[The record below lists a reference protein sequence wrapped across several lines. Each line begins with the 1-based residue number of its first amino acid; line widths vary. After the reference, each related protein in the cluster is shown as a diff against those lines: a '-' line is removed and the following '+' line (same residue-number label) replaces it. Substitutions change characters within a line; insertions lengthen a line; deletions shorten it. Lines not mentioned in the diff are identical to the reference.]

1 MQQLK
6 KLVNGPQRQS
16 LRYSQLPAPP
26 MTELEFWAA
35 LVSDYPQTAQRL
47 PTLTANKIRG
57 GVPPPLRGVVW
68 PSLCSARDSHL
79 HEEFQRLS
87 DQTSPFEALIGKD
100 VGRSFPNVDM
110 FREKDGEGQQMLG
123 QVLKC
128 FSLYDEKIGYCQGL
142 GFVVGPL
149 LMHMEPAA
157 AFAVL
162 VRLMEGYNLR
172 SCYLPD
178 LAGLHV
184 RIYQFQHLLTRH
196 LPKLSAHL
204 DALKVEPLYVSQ
216 WFLSFFAV
224 TCPLPMLLRIYDV
237 ILAEGATET
246 LMRVALSLMQRNQK
260 KLLSFSEFED
270 VMQFLLSRSLWDT
283 YAQHADDLVSDFVSL
298 TGLVSRESLQTLEKS
313 FQDSQVLTI
322 VPSLRST
329 ASSLLG
335 RFWAGSTHGFSKSG
349 NALVLALPSNTAL
362 RKSSSGNSLTS
373 TLNSEAISEATTAAT
388 EVSDQLRKSQASS
401 EDVSPASDASS
412 VKDKDK
418 RLHNQIE
425 DLLTALGE
433 MQKQQG
439 DLMRELQREREDREE
454 DRKVGLDLLTSLK
467 EHASAFREMM
477 DDDETSQEEVSTQ
490 ELITRASDK
499 FSASENK
506 RVSILQTKHQL
517 RDAATEWKDKHDIEA
532 ARCQELMKQLD
543 ERENER
549 AALNNQLRDAR
560 KQAQDENKE
569 KQRLERVVQDLR
581 QSRKSSIPPSPTD
594 SYSITSSIG
603 EGVPDNRMSAIKGG
617 LREFKL
623 CKPDVSTFGK
633 RSSSLNTQTVL
644 STANH
649 EPATND
655 ALLLELVNAKT
666 AEAVAKQELEETR
679 QKLDA
684 LRKILSGPMKT
695 PAAPSPS
702 STSELADEAAT
713 IPPAVHS
720 SGDSP
725 KTIPPAVAS
734 GFFSGW
740 GKRSTST

>member
-1 MQQLK
+1 MHQLK
-6 KLVNGPQRQS
+6 KLVTGPQRQS

-68 PSLCSARDSHL
+68 PSVAGARDNHL

-87 DQTSPFEALIGKD
+87 DQTSPFDALIGKD

-172 SCYLPD
+172 ACYLPD

-184 RIYQFQHLLTRH
+184 RIYQFQRLLTRH
-196 LPKLSAHL
+196 LPELSAHL
-204 DALKVEPLYVSQ
+204 ESLKVEPLYVSQ

-260 KLLSFSEFED
+260 KLLGFSEFED
-270 VMQFLLSRSLWDT
+270 AMQFLLSRSLWDT

-298 TGLVSRESLQTLEKS
+298 TGLVSRESLQTLEKG
-313 FQDSQVLTI
+313 FRDSQVLT
-322 VPSLRST
+322 VAPSLRSA

-349 NALVLALPSNTAL
+349 NALVLALPSNPAL

-373 TLNSEAISEATTAAT
+373 TLNSEALSEATTAT

-401 EDVSPASDASS
+401 EEASPASDAASIKG
-412 VKDKDK
+412 KDKG
-418 RLHNQIE
+418 LHSQIE

-439 DLMRELQREREDREE
+439 DLMRELQREREEREE

-467 EHASAFREMM
+467 EHASAVREMVG
-477 DDDETSQEEVSTQ
+477 DDELSEEEVTTQ
-490 ELITRASDK
+490 QLITRASDK
-499 FSASENK
+499 FSASGNK

-517 RDAATEWKDKHDIEA
+517 RDAATEWKNKHNIEA

-569 KQRLERVVQDLR
+569 KQRLERMVQDLR
-581 QSRKSSIPPSPTD
+581 QGRKSSIPPSPTD
-594 SYSITSSIG
+594 FYSPTSPIT
-603 EGVPDNRMSAIKGG
+603 EGIPENRMSTTKGG

-633 RSSSLNTQTVL
+633 RSSSLNTQAVL
-644 STANH
+644 STSNH

-666 AEAVAKQELEETR
+666 AEAVAKQELEETK
-679 QKLDA
+679 QKLDG
-684 LRKILSGPMKT
+684 LRKILSGPIKT
-695 PAAPSPS
+695 PAGPPRS
-702 STSELADEAAT
+702 SSSELAGEPAT
-713 IPPAVHS
+713 TPPAGQAA
-720 SGDSP
+720 GDSP
-725 KTIPPAVAS
+725 KTLPPVVAG

-740 GKRSTST
+740 GKRATST

>member
-1 MQQLK
+1 
-6 KLVNGPQRQS
+6 
-16 LRYSQLPAPP
+16 
-26 MTELEFWAA
+26 MTELEFWSA

-68 PSLCSARDSHL
+68 PSIAGARDNHL
-79 HEEFQRLS
+79 HEEFHRLS
-87 DQTSPFEALIGKD
+87 GMNSPFEGLIGKD
-100 VGRSFPNVDM
+100 VGRSFPNVEM
-110 FREKDGEGQQMLG
+110 FRDKNGEGQRWLFE
-123 QVLKC
+123 VLKC

-149 LMHMEPAA
+149 LMHMEPPA

-172 SCYLPD
+172 ACYLPD
-178 LAGLHV
+178 LAGLHI
-184 RIYQFQHLLTRH
+184 RIYQFQQLLTRH
-196 LPKLSAHL
+196 LPELATHL
-204 DALKVEPLYVSQ
+204 EELKVEPLYVSQ

-260 KLLSFSEFED
+260 KLLGFSEFED

-313 FQDSQVLTI
+313 YRDSQVLT
-322 VPSLRST
+322 VAPSLRST

-335 RFWAGSTHGFSKSG
+335 RFWAGSTHGFTKSG
-349 NALVLALPSNTAL
+349 NALALTLPSNPAL

-373 TLNSEAISEATTAAT
+373 TLNSEVISEVSTAPT
-388 EVSDQLRKSQASS
+388 DLSEQLRKSQASS
-401 EDVSPASDASS
+401 EEVSPASDSGPI
-412 VKDKDK
+412 KDKDK
-418 RLHNQIE
+418 GLHDQIE

-433 MQKQQG
+433 MQRQQG
-439 DLMRELQREREDREE
+439 DLMRELQREREEREE
-454 DRKVGLDLLTSLK
+454 DRKVGVDVLTSLK
-467 EHASAFREMM
+467 QHATAARVMM
-477 DDDETSQEEVSTQ
+477 SGDDVSEEELSTQ
-490 ELITRASDK
+490 DLISRASDK
-499 FSASENK
+499 FSASET
-506 RVSILQTKHQL
+506 RRISILQTKHQL
-517 RDAATEWKDKHDIEA
+517 RDAATEWKNKHELEA

-569 KQRLERVVQDLR
+569 KQRLERAVQDLR
-581 QSRKSSIPPSPTD
+581 QNRKSSIPPSPTD
-594 SYSITSSIG
+594 LYSPTSPVESIQ
-603 EGVPDNRMSAIKGG
+603 DNRMSTTKGG

-623 CKPDVSTFGK
+623 CKTDPSTFTK
-633 RSSSLNTQTVL
+633 RSSSLNTQSVL

-649 EPATND
+649 EPVSND

-666 AEAVAKQELEETR
+666 AEAVAKQELEETK
-679 QKLDA
+679 QKLDG

-695 PAAPSPS
+695 PAIPRSNTLESGGEP
-702 STSELADEAAT
+702 AT
-713 IPPAVHS
+713 TPPATS
-720 SGDSP
+720 SAGESP
-725 KTIPPAVAS
+725 KTAAS
-734 GFFSGW
+734 TAAGGGFFSGW
-740 GKRSTST
+740 GKRTTST

>member
-1 MQQLK
+1 
-6 KLVNGPQRQS
+6 
-16 LRYSQLPAPP
+16 
-26 MTELEFWAA
+26 
-35 LVSDYPQTAQRL
+35 
-47 PTLTANKIRG
+47 
-57 GVPPPLRGVVW
+57 
-68 PSLCSARDSHL
+68 
-79 HEEFQRLS
+79 
-87 DQTSPFEALIGKD
+87 
-100 VGRSFPNVDM
+100 
-110 FREKDGEGQQMLG
+110 MLG